1 MLDRIFSA
9 AVVIPML
16 ALTATAVVAFLNLS
30 DVQMRNERQTAV
42 TRQFIKLDQ
51 DRDGF
56 LSIAEAI
63 AGYRAAFDRL
73 DFDQD
78 GRLSRENFVGRL
90 RPEWAKYHKTERF
103 KRDQAALEK
112 EMLVI
117 DKDRD
122 RQLSFDEYAS
132 HYLAEIFT
140 AMDSDGDGKVSTS
153 EYRARWLPE

>member
-16 ALTATAVVAFLNLS
+16 ALAATAVVAFLNLS
-30 DVQMRNERQTAV
+30 DVQLRKERQTAV
-42 TRQFIKLDQ
+42 TRQFIELDQ

-78 GRLSRENFVGRL
+78 GRLSRENFVGL

-103 KRDQAALEK
+103 KRIQAANEK

-132 HYLAEIFT
+132 HNLAKIFT

-153 EYRARWLPE
+153 EYRAFWLPE